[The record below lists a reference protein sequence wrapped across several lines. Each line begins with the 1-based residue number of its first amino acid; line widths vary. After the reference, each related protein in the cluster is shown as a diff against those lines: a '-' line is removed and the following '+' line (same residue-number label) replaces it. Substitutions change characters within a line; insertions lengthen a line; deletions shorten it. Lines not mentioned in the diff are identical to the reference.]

1 MINSLTDTQ
10 KKGITLLREYL
21 INEEFYSP
29 DLIQNKIF
37 TIANEDIGISPRKLF
52 EAIYKIILG
61 KKSGPRLG
69 SFLSLLDKNWL
80 LERLNL

>member
-1 MINSLTDTQ
+1 
-10 KKGITLLREYL
+10 LLRNYL
-21 INEEFYSP
+21 NNEEFYTI

-37 TIANEDIGISPRKLF
+37 TIANEDLGIQPRKLF
-52 EAIYKIILG
+52 EAIYKVILG

-69 SFLSLLDKNWL
+69 SFLSLLDKTWL